1 MRGIESLQVMR
12 FLSCSVIIKSSNWKP
27 TKKIQTFY
35 LPLLLNIC
43 SSKNLTIRPR
53 IHSFV
58 FLLIRFSISNHFDI
72 FNHLIRWGEFI
83 SIWRDSIRFGTS
95 GTISGTSSGTTSGTI
110 FCFFKG
116 RVISKSI
123 FNLVPFSKQDQRNF
137 YPKLSELEKL

>member
-1 MRGIESLQVMR
+1 MPIGTTNWDVEINKNK
-12 FLSCSVIIKSSNWKP
+12 IK
-27 TKKIQTFY
+27 IHTFY

-43 SSKNLTIRPR
+43 SSENLTIRPR
-53 IHSFV
+53 IHRFV

-95 GTISGTSSGTTSGTI
+95 GTISGTISGTSSGTTSGTI
-110 FCFFKG
+110 FGFFKG

>member
-1 MRGIESLQVMR
+1 MPIGTTNWNVEINRNK
-12 FLSCSVIIKSSNWKP
+12 IK
-27 TKKIQTFY
+27 IHTFY

-43 SSKNLTIRPR
+43 SSENLTIRPR
-53 IHSFV
+53 IHTFV

-95 GTISGTSSGTTSGTI
+95 GTISCTISGTISGTTTGTTSGTI
-110 FCFFKG
+110 FGFFKG

-123 FNLVPFSKQDQRNF
+123 FNLVSFSKQDQRNF